1 MIFPVIRYHPKYGCE
16 SFSNQE
22 DLDWALGHGWI
33 DRIPEGYDLGY
44 EPSRIPNEL
53 VMKIIR
59 EKTAADEKKEVKEP
73 KKRYP
78 SQMNLS
84 ELKNECINR
93 GIAPREMTKMQIRK
107 AMEKHDNRINT
118 DK

>member
-1 MIFPVIRYHPKYGCE
+1 MPDAHEMSAVILPK
-16 SFSNQE
+16 
-22 DLDWALGHGWI
+22 
-33 DRIPEGYDLGY
+33 
-44 EPSRIPNEL
+44 
-53 VMKIIR
+53 V
-59 EKTAADEKKEVKEP
+59 P